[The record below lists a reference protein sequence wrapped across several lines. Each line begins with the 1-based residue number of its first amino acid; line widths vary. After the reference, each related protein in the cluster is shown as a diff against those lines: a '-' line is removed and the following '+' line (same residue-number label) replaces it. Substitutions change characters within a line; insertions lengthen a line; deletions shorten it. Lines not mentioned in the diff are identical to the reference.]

1 MAKSELEQAVTEAKA
16 ELDAARKARDEI
28 GQHRDH
34 SRAGAAP
41 VAGGYVG
48 NAGWDAADARV
59 DAARAA
65 HIVAVKALRALGA
78 S

>member
-1 MAKSELEQAVTEAKA
+1 MATKNELEQTIIAARA

-34 SRAGAAP
+34 GYAGAAP

-65 HIVAVKALRALGA
+65 HIAAVKALRAA